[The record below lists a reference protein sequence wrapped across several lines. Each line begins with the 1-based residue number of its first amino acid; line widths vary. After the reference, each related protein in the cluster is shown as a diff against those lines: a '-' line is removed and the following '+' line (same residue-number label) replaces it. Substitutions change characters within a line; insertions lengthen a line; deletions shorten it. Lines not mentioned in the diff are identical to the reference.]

1 MGLGGCTTRYC
12 MTKRLWTHVGAEVHE
27 HIGKPVWDRPYDV
40 SEKHVEMNLHV
51 ICAAVSL
58 SMTVIGP
65 RQVGHNRAELGEVIS
80 VSGTAGAIPS
90 SWRQSSNEAD
100 R

>member
-1 MGLGGCTTRYC
+1 
-12 MTKRLWTHVGAEVHE
+12 VHE
-27 HIGKPVWDRPYDV
+27 HIVRPDWDRHYDV
-40 SEKHVEMNLHV
+40 SEKHVEMNLHA

-65 RQVGHNRAELGEVIS
+65 RQIGHNRAELGEVVS
-80 VSGTAGAIPS
+80 VSETIGAIPS
-90 SWRQSSNEAD
+90 SCRQSSSDAD

>member
-1 MGLGGCTTRYC
+1 MAGWTTRNVV
-12 MTKRLWTHVGAEVHE
+12 TKGLERHVSGDVRE
-27 HIGKPVWDRPYDV
+27 HIVKPVWDRPYDV

-58 SMTVIGP
+58 SMTVMGP
-65 RQVGHNRAELGEVIS
+65 RQDGHTRAELGEVTS

-90 SWRQSSNEAD
+90 SWRQSSNDAD